1 MREEEGEEEK
11 EKTVVTMIKVSD
23 KRNEKGIIKM
33 INIIKRGG
41 EGEDKEKWRRELYE
55 GNNEEAELTKDNQ
68 KKVAEEIRGK
78 SK

>member
-11 EKTVVTMIKVSD
+11 EKTVVTMIKVND

-41 EGEDKEKWRRELYE
+41 EGEDKEK
-55 GNNEEAELTKDNQ
+55 
-68 KKVAEEIRGK
+68 
-78 SK
+78 